1 MNISMEWRHIMNKD
15 RRTKIKNI
23 IKEIEN
29 VKEKLQEVLNEE
41 ESVFD
46 NMPENL
52 QCSIRGEESEESID
66 YMDEAIDALDNA
78 IEQLEE
84 I

>member
-1 MNISMEWRHIMNKD
+1 MNKE
-15 RRTKIKNI
+15 RRIKILNV
-23 IKEIEN
+23 IKEIEQI
-29 VKEKLQEVLNEE
+29 KDKLQEVLNEE
-41 ESVFD
+41 ETVFD

-52 QCSIRGEESEESID
+52 QCSMRGEESEESID
-66 YMDEAIDALDNA
+66 YMNDAIDALDNA

>member
-1 MNISMEWRHIMNKD
+1 MNKD
-15 RRTKIKNI
+15 RRNRILKII
-23 IKEIEN
+23 SEIEQ
-29 VKEKLQEVLNEE
+29 VKEKLQEILHEE
-41 ESVFD
+41 EMVFD

-52 QCSIRGEESEESID
+52 QCSMRGEESEESID
-66 YMDEAIDALDNA
+66 YMNEAVDSLDSA

>member
-1 MNISMEWRHIMNKD
+1 MNKE
-15 RRTKIKNI
+15 RRARISNI
-23 IKEIEN
+23 IKEIEQ
-29 VKEKLQEVLNEE
+29 VKDRLQEVLSEE

-52 QCSIRGEESEESID
+52 QYSMKGEESEESID
-66 YMDEAIDALDNA
+66 YMNEAIDALDNA
-78 IEQLEE
+78 LEQLEE

>member
-1 MNISMEWRHIMNKD
+1 MNKD
-15 RRTKIKNI
+15 RKKRISKIIN
-23 IKEIEN
+23 EIEQI
-29 VKEKLQEVLNEE
+29 KDKLQEVLNEE

-52 QCSIRGEESEESID
+52 QCSMRGGESEESID
-66 YMDEAIDALDNA
+66 YMNEAIDALDNA
-78 IEQLEE
+78 VEQLEE

>member
-1 MNISMEWRHIMNKD
+1 MNKE
-15 RRTKIKNI
+15 RRRKISNI
-23 IKEIEN
+23 IKEIEQIKN
-29 VKEKLQEVLNEE
+29 KVQEVLSEE
-41 ESVFD
+41 ESIFD

-52 QCSIRGEESEESID
+52 QYSMRGEESEESID
-66 YMDEAIDALDNA
+66 YMNDAIDALDNA

>member
-1 MNISMEWRHIMNKD
+1 MGWKGVDIMNKE
-15 RRTKIKNI
+15 RRTKISNI

-29 VKEKLQEVLNEE
+29 IKDKLQDVLNEE

-52 QCSIRGEESEESID
+52 QCSMRGEESEESID
-66 YMDEAIDALDNA
+66 YMNEAVDALDSA

>member
-1 MNISMEWRHIMNKD
+1 MNKE
-15 RRTKIKNI
+15 RRIKILNV
-23 IKEIEN
+23 IKEIEQI
-29 VKEKLQEVLNEE
+29 KDKLQKVLNEE
-41 ESVFD
+41 ETVFD

-52 QCSIRGEESEESID
+52 QCSMRGEESEESID
-66 YMDEAIDALDNA
+66 YMNDAIDALDNA

>member
-1 MNISMEWRHIMNKD
+1 MNKE
-15 RRTKIKNI
+15 RRNKILKVI
-23 IKEIEN
+23 ADIGQI
-29 VKEKLQEVLNEE
+29 KEKLQEILNEE
-41 ESVFD
+41 EMVFD

-52 QCSIRGEESEESID
+52 QCSMRGEESEESIE
-66 YMDEAIDALDNA
+66 YMNEAVDSLDNA

>member
-1 MNISMEWRHIMNKD
+1 MNKD
-15 RRTKIKNI
+15 RRIKIRNI
-23 IKEIEN
+23 IKEIEQ
-29 VKEKLQEVLNEE
+29 VKEKLQDVLNEE

-52 QCSIRGEESEESID
+52 QCSMRGEESEESID
-66 YMDEAIDALDNA
+66 YMDEAVDALDNA

>member
-1 MNISMEWRHIMNKD
+1 MNKE
-15 RRTKIKNI
+15 RRMKILNI
-23 IKEIEN
+23 IKEIEM
-29 VKEKLQEVLNEE
+29 VKDKLQDVLNEE

-52 QCSIRGEESEESID
+52 QCSMRGEESEESID
-66 YMDEAIDALDNA
+66 YMNEAVDALDSA

>member
-1 MNISMEWRHIMNKD
+1 MNKD
-15 RRTKIKNI
+15 RRNKLSNI
-23 IKEIEN
+23 IIEIEQ
-29 VKEKLQEVLNEE
+29 VKGKLQEILNEE
-41 ESVFD
+41 EMVFD

-52 QCSIRGEESEESID
+52 QCSMRGEESEESIEH
-66 YMDEAIDALDNA
+66 MNEAVDALDNA

>member
-1 MNISMEWRHIMNKD
+1 MNKE
-15 RRTKIKNI
+15 RRKKISII
-23 IKEIEN
+23 IKEIEQ
-29 VKEKLQEVLNEE
+29 VKDRLQEVLSEE

-52 QCSIRGEESEESID
+52 QCSMRGEESEESID
-66 YMDEAIDALDNA
+66 YMNEAIDALDNA
-78 IEQLEE
+78 LEQLEE

>member
-1 MNISMEWRHIMNKD
+1 MNKE
-15 RRTKIKNI
+15 RRTKISNI

-29 VKEKLQEVLNEE
+29 IKDKLQDVLNEE

-52 QCSIRGEESEESID
+52 QCSMRGEESEESID
-66 YMDEAIDALDNA
+66 YMNEAIDALDNA
-78 IEQLEE
+78 VEQLEE